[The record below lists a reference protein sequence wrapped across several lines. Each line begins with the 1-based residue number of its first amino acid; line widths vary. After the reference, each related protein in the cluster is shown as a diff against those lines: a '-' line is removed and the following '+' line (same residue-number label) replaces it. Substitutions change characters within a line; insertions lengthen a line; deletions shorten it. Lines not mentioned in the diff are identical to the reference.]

1 MGNRGSK
8 KNKIKINI
16 KIFRASAMYIVSD
29 TLISTNFLERNLF
42 FLQNFHTRKLSE
54 ISLFYAAS
62 NDQHHITF
70 TLKTK
75 TDFLTFPIVSSY
87 DRYYFFKNI

>member
-16 KIFRASAMYIVSD
+16 KIFRTSAMYIVSD

-62 NDQHHITF
+62 NDQHHIAF